1 MAIRAD
7 ESIDRRRLRRKLTF
21 WRVAAL
27 VIAALAIVAGSM
39 WLAGDELGKTASDH
53 IAKVKIEGTIT
64 EDDELIERLEKIR
77 KSSAVKGVILSIDSP
92 GGTTAGGESIYDEI
106 RLVAADKPVVAQVGT
121 LAASAGYMI
130 ASATDHIVAR
140 KSSIVGSIGVLIQFP
155 DVTGLMDK
163 LGVKLEEVKSSPLK
177 AEPSP
182 FNPTTD
188 EERAMVRKLI
198 LDSYDWFVGIVDE
211 RRPLNHAE
219 VMALADGSIFTGR
232 QALSNKLIDALGGE
246 REAIDWLATRGV
258 DPSLKVVEW
267 KTEKSGSSFLF
278 SNALAKAVANWLG
291 LPGYDADLIKELG
304 GDRIF
309 LDGLLSLWHPDG
321 KIWGD

>member
-7 ESIDRRRLRRKLTF
+7 ELIDRRRLRRKLTF
-21 WRVAAL
+21 WRIAALVVAAL
-27 VIAALAIVAGSM
+27 AVVAASV
-39 WLAGDELGKTASDH
+39 WLAGDELGKSSDH

-77 KSSAVKGVILSIDSP
+77 KSASVKGVILSIDSP
-92 GGTTAGGESIYDEI
+92 GGTTAGGEAIFDEV
-106 RLVAADKPVVAQVGT
+106 RLLAAEKPVTAQVGT

-163 LGVKLEEVKSSPLK
+163 IGVKLEEVKSAPLK

-198 LDSYDWFVGIVDE
+198 LDSYDWFVGIVDD
-211 RRPLNHAE
+211 RRPLTHAE
-219 VMALADGSIFTGR
+219 VLALADGSIFTGR
-232 QALSNKLIDALGGE
+232 QALANKLIDAVGGE
-246 REAIDWLATRGV
+246 REAVAWLATRGV
-258 DPSLKVVEW
+258 DPDLKVIEW
-267 KTEKSGSSFLF
+267 KSANSGSSFLL
-278 SNALAKAVANWLG
+278 SRSLTRAVAGWLG
-291 LPGYDADLIKELG
+291 LSNYDADMIRELG

>member
-7 ESIDRRRLRRKLTF
+7 ELIDRRRLRRKLTF
-21 WRVAAL
+21 WRIAAL
-27 VIAALAIVAGSM
+27 VIAALAVVAGSV
-39 WLAGDELGKTASDH
+39 WLTGDEFSKNSDH

-77 KSSAVKGVILSIDSP
+77 KSASVKGVILSIDSP
-92 GGTTAGGESIYDEI
+92 GGTTAGGESIFDEV
-106 RLVAADKPVVAQVGT
+106 RLLAAEKPVTAQVGT

-130 ASATDHIVAR
+130 ASAADHIVAR
-140 KSSIVGSIGVLIQFP
+140 KSSIVGSIGVLVQFP

-163 LGVKLEEVKSSPLK
+163 IGVKLEEVKSAPLK

-198 LDSYDWFVGIVDE
+198 LDSYDWFVGIVVD
-211 RRPLNHAE
+211 RRPLSHAE

-232 QALSNKLIDALGGE
+232 QALSNKLVDAVGGE
-246 REAIDWLATRGV
+246 REAIAWLATRGV
-258 DPSLKVVEW
+258 NPDLKVIEW
-267 KTEKSGSSFLF
+267 KSKNSGSSFFL
-278 SNALAKAVANWLG
+278 SRSLTKAVASWLG
-291 LPGYDADLIKELG
+291 LPDYDADLIRELG

-309 LDGLLSLWHPDG
+309 LDGLLSLWHLDG
-321 KIWGD
+321 KILGD